1 MIGRLSCDVGGA
13 TMRLCEHL
21 HVQRQGC
28 QFKLLSREGPMGLFS
43 RSGTARH
50 RDQDSPRHT
59 RRRKGV
65 ASPWAFVRSTVQK
78 RAYAGATARAACLHR
93 GQSLIFTLTIPWRH
107 MSTENLMLERSRD
120 ACVTPNP
127 PLSMVM
133 YYGMLQ
139 LQLQL
144 LLGEK
149 SDCLIA
155 PCSML
160 GHCSGYLFHCGFPL
174 PCLR

>member
-28 QFKLLSREGPMGLFS
+28 QFKLLSREGPMGVFS

-50 RDQDSPRHT
+50 RVQDSPRHT

-107 MSTENLMLERSRD
+107 MSTENLMLEPSRD

-127 PLSMVM
+127 PLSTVM
-133 YYGMLQ
+133 YAAAAAAPRRETRLF
-139 LQLQL
+139 
-144 LLGEK
+144 
-149 SDCLIA
+149 DCAMQPAWA
-155 PCSML
+155 PQWIP
-160 GHCSGYLFHCGFPL
+160 FPL
-174 PCLR
+174 RLSAAVPEVRLD

>member
-1 MIGRLSCDVGGA
+1 MFSDRGA
-13 TMRLCEHL
+13 SLNFSPGKARWASFRVLEP
-21 HVQRQGC
+21 HV
-28 QFKLLSREGPMGLFS
+28 
-43 RSGTARH
+43 TATKIP
-50 RDQDSPRHT
+50 PRHT

-107 MSTENLMLERSRD
+107 MSTENLMLEPSRD

-133 YYGMLQ
+133 YAAAAAAPRREIRLF
-139 LQLQL
+139 
-144 LLGEK
+144 
-149 SDCLIA
+149 DCAMQHALA
-155 PCSML
+155 PQWIP
-160 GHCSGYLFHCGFPL
+160 FPL
-174 PCLR
+174 RLSAALPEVRLD